1 MITSGMQAEQHET
14 RIMHASHWSR
24 LAIDAQKTILHILHR
39 HMAVYDLLSCS
50 CNPRLHMHDGPLLE
64 VVEEEPQKEVDED
77 DVGEDRQPA
86 QGISPQK
93 TDSCQGCGVQE
104 PASAHHQC
112 KTGTRTSEPR
122 HWLAYEVAYFAPAF
136 TALPTRLLLASF

>member
-1 MITSGMQAEQHET
+1 MLTSGMQAEQHET
-14 RIMHASHWSR
+14 SIMQANHSSR
-24 LAIDAQKTILHILHR
+24 LAINAQKTILHILQR
-39 HMAVYDLLSCS
+39 HMAVQDLLSCT

-86 QGISPQK
+86 QGISPQE
-93 TDSCQGCGVQE
+93 TDSCQGCGVQQSAT
-104 PASAHHQC
+104 ASHQY
-112 KTGTRTSEPR
+112 KTGIRMSEPR
-122 HWLAYEVAYFAPAF
+122 HWLGYAVAYFAPAF